1 MEQGNSAAAT
11 GRGRK
16 GTTAAVLGFLKR
28 NKHTFIQY
36 AGLALVIIIFAVL
49 TGGDLLSSFNL
60 RTVIKQLAVL
70 FTISVGMVFIFSHGG
85 MDISVGAVMALS
97 SMTAIYTLNAG
108 APLAAGILA
117 AVAVSVLCYLLNIVM
132 AIQFGLMPVI
142 SSLSVMFIARGL
154 VTYKVSTATE
164 KLGVTDTEQLKLLG
178 RNIPFMLVLLTV
190 VGVTGIILFHY
201 TKIGKYSRAVGD
213 NPQAAAQSG
222 VQVRKVRIT
231 GYAIAGLLVGFASVL
246 SLARSTVISEN
257 TGSGLEMDVIVALI
271 LGGLS
276 LNGGSKAKMS
286 SAIVGSITY
295 ILLNNGLVM
304 VGVPTEVV
312 SLVKGTVFLLV
323 VFLLLRRPHSEVM
336 PR

>member
-1 MEQGNSAAAT
+1 MEQGNTAT
-11 GRGRK
+11 K
-16 GTTAAVLGFLKR
+16 GNRRSVGEFPGIAGFLKK
-28 NKHTFIQY
+28 NKNTLIQY
-36 AGLALVIIIFAVL
+36 AGLALVIVVFAIL
-49 TGGDLLSSFNL
+49 TGGDLLSGFNL
-60 RTVIKQLAVL
+60 RTIIKQLAVL

-97 SMTAIYTLNAG
+97 SMAAVYTLNAG

-117 AVAVSVLCYLLNIVM
+117 AVAVSVICYLLNVLI

-142 SSLSVMFIARGL
+142 SSLSIMFIARGL
-154 VTYKVSTATE
+154 VTYNVSTATE
-164 KLGVTDTEQLKLLG
+164 KLGVMDAEQLKLLG
-178 RNIPFMLVLLTV
+178 RSIPFILIFLTV
-190 VGVTGIILFHY
+190 VGLIGIVLFHY
-201 TKIGKYSRAVGD
+201 TKIGKQSRAVGD
-213 NPQAAAQSG
+213 NPLAAMQSG
-222 VQVRKVRIT
+222 VQVKKTKIT
-231 GYAIAGLLVGFASVL
+231 GYALAGVLIGFASIL

-257 TGSGLEMDVIVALI
+257 TGSGMEMDVIVALI

-304 VGVPTEVV
+304 VGVATEVV
-312 SLVKGTVFLLV
+312 SLVKGIVFLLV
-323 VFLLLRRPHSEVM
+323 VFLLLKRPSTEVM